1 VADYSAKPATI
12 FSHRER
18 GGAESPGSALPSRT
32 LYTNR
37 QDARTERKQITMS
50 ERTYTIIDNQVV
62 ETATGEILCEA
73 ISHDGIT
80 SMTALEAAL
89 ERIGRTEHALAA
101 MQQHHAY
108 ILDNC
113 KRQEKRLQSHVDY
126 LRDLYGSHIEAFAH
140 GRLTGQ
146 KSKTLETPFG
156 KVKFRTVRGGVK
168 VADKGLALAVAQKFG
183 WVEAIKI
190 TEEFQI
196 SKISDA
202 QKLVL
207 IEQQPEGFEVTSD
220 VEKCDIVVVDK

>member
-1 VADYSAKPATI
+1 
-12 FSHRER
+12 
-18 GGAESPGSALPSRT
+18 
-32 LYTNR
+32 
-37 QDARTERKQITMS
+37 MS

-80 SMTALEAAL
+80 SQTALEAAL

-101 MQQHHAY
+101 MQQHHAF

-113 KRQEKRLQSHVDY
+113 RRQEKRLQSHVDY
-126 LRDLYGSHIEAFAH
+126 LRDLYGAHIEAFAQ

-156 KVKFRTVRGGVK
+156 KVKFRTVRGGLK
-168 VADKGLALAVAQKFG
+168 VVDKNMALALAHQHG
-183 WVEAIKI
+183 WVEAIKT

-196 SKISDA
+196 SRLTEL
-202 QKLVL
+202 QRTML

>member
-1 VADYSAKPATI
+1 
-12 FSHRER
+12 
-18 GGAESPGSALPSRT
+18 
-32 LYTNR
+32 
-37 QDARTERKQITMS
+37 MS

-62 ETATGEILCEA
+62 ETSTGEILCEA

-113 KRQEKRLQSHVDY
+113 RRQEKRLQSHVDY
-126 LRDLYGSHIEAFAH
+126 LRDLYGAHIEAFAQ
-140 GRLTGQ
+140 GRLAGQ

-156 KVKFRTVRGGVK
+156 KIKFRTVRGGLK
-168 VADKGLALAVAQKFG
+168 VVDKNMALALAHQHG
-183 WVEAIKI
+183 WVETIKT
-190 TEEFQI
+190 TEEFQV
-196 SKISDA
+196 SRLTELQRSM
-202 QKLVL
+202 L
-207 IEQQPEGFEVTSD
+207 IEQKPEGFEVTSD

>member
-1 VADYSAKPATI
+1 
-12 FSHRER
+12 
-18 GGAESPGSALPSRT
+18 
-32 LYTNR
+32 
-37 QDARTERKQITMS
+37 MS
-50 ERTYTIIDNQVV
+50 ERTYTIIENNVV

>member
-1 VADYSAKPATI
+1 
-12 FSHRER
+12 
-18 GGAESPGSALPSRT
+18 
-32 LYTNR
+32 
-37 QDARTERKQITMS
+37 MS

-80 SMTALEAAL
+80 SQTALEAAL

-101 MQQHHAY
+101 MQQHHAF

-113 KRQEKRLQSHVDY
+113 RRQEKRLQSHVDY

-146 KSKTLETPFG
+146 KSKTLDTPFG

-168 VADKGLALAVAQKFG
+168 VVDKGLALAVAQKFG

-196 SKISDA
+196 SRISDE
-202 QKLVL
+202 QKLIL

>member
-1 VADYSAKPATI
+1 MADYSAKPATI

-18 GGAESPGSALPSRT
+18 GGAESPGSAIPSRT
-32 LYTNR
+32 FHQNR
-37 QDARTERKQITMS
+37 QDARTERKQIIMS

-101 MQQHHAY
+101 MQQHHAF